1 MEQWRRSLEHDLCC
15 VCSSSQDR
23 CAVARSGRLFWGDV
37 YISNGKDCHSPADS
51 FHNVPARV
59 KFHMYIYISSNRE
72 TVKNFCWVKMRKGI
86 AYSEIHHDNL
96 PRLETI
102 RGRAKVNLAGLL
114 SCPLATL
121 PLLTAESRIITPK
134 TKKELQVHHTARNSS
149 PGPYPM
155 RV

>member
-23 CAVARSGRLFWGDV
+23 CAVDV
-37 YISNGKDCHSPADS
+37 YISNGKYCHSPADS
-51 FHNVPARV
+51 FHHVPARV
-59 KFHMYIYISSNRE
+59 KFHMYIYIYIYISSNRE
-72 TVKNFCWVKMRKGI
+72 TVKNFCYVKMKKGI
-86 AYSEIHHDNL
+86 ADSEIHHDNL

-114 SCPLATL
+114 PCPLATL
-121 PLLTAESRIITPK
+121 PPSTAESRIITPK
-134 TKKELQVHHTARNSS
+134 PKKELQVHHTAKDSS

-155 RV
+155 SV